1 MKKIQVKKAII
12 AGVFACSAMALAG
25 VGFASWIITGGTTS
39 QSVSLTVTAADV
51 VDKRITLSAAVYSDS
66 SDGSTY
72 GTVNFGPTYSSAYVI
87 QPSSAGTSE
96 EDLSFG
102 LAVSV
107 SCATSGVINAGDT
120 ITASFTLSAK
130 DSSNSTTLASYIG
143 DSNYL
148 TFGTLNSTSNAY
160 EFTYTLTSSDIPSST
175 DNNSLYTST
184 VKSDSL
190 SYWEIKFGWGSYFG
204 GVNPAAY
211 YADGSSSSLSHTLDD
226 VVTALKAIKTAA
238 ENTTFACT
246 VSYTA
251 KSN

>member
-51 VDKRITLSAAVYSDS
+51 VDKRITLSAAVYSDG

-130 DSSNSTTLASYIG
+130 DSSSNSTTLASYIG

-148 TFGTLNSTSNAY
+148 TFGTLNSTSNTY
-160 EFTYTLTSSDIPSST
+160 EFTYTLTSNDIPSST
-175 DNNSLYTST
+175 DSNSLYTST
-184 VKSDSL
+184 VKSDNL

-204 GVNPAAY
+204 GTNPAAY
-211 YADGSSSSLSHTLDD
+211 YADGFSSLSHTLDN
-226 VVTALKAIKTAA
+226 VVTALKEIKTAA
-238 ENTTFACT
+238 DNTTFACT